1 MNEISYHLEVFD
13 GPLDLLLNLIAKNK
27 VEISDI
33 PIFVIFD
40 QYMEYIKAAQAL
52 DMELAGEFIV
62 MASQLMLIKSKILLP
77 SQDEKEEDPREALAN
92 ALMEYNR
99 VKGISAMLS
108 DYYEKSGGRFVK
120 EPQFFEKDLSYVD
133 TDSVARLERAF
144 RRVLSYAAETKSKNE
159 PEVSENTLGTL
170 LKRGGRR
177 IPVSARIYGIMRTL
191 YRNGD
196 TSLCNLLM
204 NEKDRAGLIT
214 TFVAVLELIRS
225 QRVLIFDNKETDDD
239 VTLHL
244 SVG

>member
-120 EPQFFEKDLSYVD
+120 EPQFFEKDLSGIRTYIRNNEDIV
-133 TDSVARLERAF
+133 
-144 RRVLSYAAETKSKNE
+144 SK
-159 PEVSENTLGTL
+159 
-170 LKRGGRR
+170 R
-177 IPVSARIYGIMRTL
+177 
-191 YRNGD
+191 
-196 TSLCNLLM
+196 
-204 NEKDRAGLIT
+204 
-214 TFVAVLELIRS
+214 
-225 QRVLIFDNKETDDD
+225 
-239 VTLHL
+239 
-244 SVG
+244 

>member
-33 PIFVIFD
+33 PIFLIFD

-62 MASQLMLIKSKILLP
+62 MASQLMLIKSKMLLP
-77 SQDEKEEDPREALAN
+77 SQDEEEEDPREALAN

-99 VKGISAMLS
+99 VKGISVMLN

-133 TDSVARLERAF
+133 DDSVARLERAF
-144 RRVLSYAAETKSKNE
+144 RRVLSYVAEDKSENE
-159 PEVSENTLGTL
+159 PELPENTLGTL

-177 IPVSARIYGIMRTL
+177 IPVSARIYGIMRRL

-196 TSLCNLLM
+196 ISLSDLLM
-204 NEKDRAGLIT
+204 DEKDRAGLIT

-225 QRVLIFDNKETDDD
+225 QRVLIFDDRETDDD